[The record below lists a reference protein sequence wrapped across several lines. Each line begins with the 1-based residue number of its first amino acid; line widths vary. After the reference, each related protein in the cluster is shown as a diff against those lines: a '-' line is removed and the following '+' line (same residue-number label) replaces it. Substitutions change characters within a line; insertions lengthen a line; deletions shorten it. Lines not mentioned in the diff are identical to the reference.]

1 MITYSNEK
9 LAELIYASCGCE
21 RFMKLKYYE
30 FKCMFDSLRKKVC
43 EQLIQLKY
51 CKFMKRMFD
60 SLHKKV
66 YEQFIKLNYCKFMKS
81 TFDSLLKKVY
91 E

>member
-1 MITYSNEK
+1 MITYNNEK
-9 LAELIYASCGCE
+9 LAELIYASHGCE

-30 FKCMFDSLRKKVC
+30 FKCMFDSLRKKV
-43 EQLIQLKY
+43 
-51 CKFMKRMFD
+51 
-60 SLHKKV
+60 
-66 YEQFIKLNYCKFMKS
+66 YEQFIKLNYCKFMKI